1 MDNDLRERIKFLLPE
16 FQKFLKPSDVLFHI
30 QGLSAELQEKI
41 HENEKRSRTEAVA
54 LLINAVSVNENLTEK
69 FVVALSDGGYQRFI
83 NRINKEY
90 PDRGEKFCQDYYEF
104 LICYMKG
111 DLLERIAPLDM
122 SEICGFLYRNEC
134 LELSDTEALRSECN
148 SNGKFYAF
156 QELFFLMQRRRDD
169 WPGLFLEALKESGRE
184 DLKAKMDPGA
194 TPEELERTGVTVG
207 SQNNQDVPIF
217 EIHTRISDDPTAVK
231 RVVTPVQHN
240 TDEEGLSEQLSAIGL
255 AEGGDK
261 PEPDY
266 GEEKYM
272 KEVSEKEFSK
282 PKEVM
287 LCNFQLELENKAL
300 TGENTGTYA
309 DTGSGKPK
317 VALHSVQKH
326 LNSKVS
332 EKIFSQ
338 PKEIKLRD
346 YQLELAEKALTGKN
360 TVICADTGSGKTW
373 VALHIVQEHL
383 NSKESPKVAFMARTN
398 PLVLQQYTLFKH
410 HLADKRVYIINKNE
424 KSTIP
429 LKKLMEMNDVF
440 FFTPQILINNIE
452 KGDTRIPQFTL
463 LILDECHH
471 TTKGEPYNNL
481 MRKYLKIKHNCD
493 DIPLPQIVGLTASIG
508 VGAATTEDG
517 AITHMIKIFSNLD
530 VHEIS
535 TVEENKE
542 EMKKCVAIPT
552 EEYVRMEVYYDD
564 PCRTIIEEEM
574 KKVEILYEGT
584 MKGKGVLN
592 ILDTRQNLPGGEF
605 LSKTYLESIIKLRN
619 QIMCDTTLPQD
630 TGREMICCLIHLGIL
645 HEALDINYLMNVE
658 HVVQFLKRKY
668 VEENQQPDE
677 LIPIER
683 KLLNFGKD
691 LIQKFENQKSIRPNP
706 NLRLI
711 EEKLQELYC
720 TTESGKDSLGM
731 IFVQTRAT
739 AKSLAEYLNEK
750 LEGIDIPVKPF
761 IGSKSSETSD
771 GLSENEKKELL
782 EDFRSHKIKLLV
794 ATSVGSEGIDVPEC
808 NSVMKYNYSGNE
820 ISIIQ
825 MRGRTRKA
833 GGQAIYISDQSVLRR
848 DLVSMEKAAVMH
860 RALDELKQKGKEEI
874 RKMILTEQKNDLQ
887 HQEEQERKLRELQ
900 SQKKRGFFK
909 LVCATC
915 KETEING
922 DNIKLYKQ
930 NHHVA
935 AEREF
940 LDRVK
945 KEDIKEEKIN
955 QMIRKS
961 IIYCKKCPQKLG
973 KTFLIHDLEVPLLK
987 IDAFLCKEGDKLRK
1001 YKNWKFVPYIIDEIN
1016 HKDLAIIFPKL
1027 TTPEVS

>member
-1 MDNDLRERIKFLLPE
+1 MENDLRERIKFLLPE
-16 FQKFLKPSDVLFHI
+16 FQKFLKPTDVLFHI
-30 QGLSAELQEKI
+30 QGLSVELQEKI
-41 HENEKRSRTEAVA
+41 CENEKRSRTEAVA

-83 NRINKEY
+83 DLINKEY
-90 PDRGEKFCQDYYEF
+90 PDRGDKFCQDYYEF

-111 DLLERIAPLDM
+111 DLLERIEPLD
-122 SEICGFLYRNEC
+122 ICGFLYQNKC
-134 LELSDTEALRSECN
+134 LELSDMEAIRSECN
-148 SNGKFYAF
+148 SNGKFQAF
-156 QELFFLMQRRRDD
+156 QELFFMMQRRRDN
-169 WPGLFLEALKESGRE
+169 WPGLFMEALKESGRE

-207 SQNNQDVPIF
+207 LQQNQDVPIT
-217 EIHTRISDDPTAVK
+217 EIYTRVSDDQTAVK
-231 RVVTPVQHN
+231 RVVTPVHDN
-240 TDEEGLSEQLSAIGL
+240 DDEEELSEQLSAVGL
-255 AEGGDK
+255 AEDGDK
-261 PEPDY
+261 AGLDSDY
-266 GEEKYM
+266 EDEKYT
-272 KEVSEKEFSK
+272 KEGTEKEFSK
-282 PKEVM
+282 PK
-287 LCNFQLELENKAL
+287 
-300 TGENTGTYA
+300 
-309 DTGSGKPK
+309 
-317 VALHSVQKH
+317 
-326 LNSKVS
+326 
-332 EKIFSQ
+332 KIM
-338 PKEIKLRD
+338 LRD

-373 VALHIVQEHL
+373 VALHIVQEHIDKL
-383 NSKESPKVAFMARTN
+383 KLKKESPKVAFMARTN
-398 PLVLQQYTLFKH
+398 PLVQQQYTLFKYF
-410 HLADKRVYIINKNE
+410 LGEKMVYIINKDE
-424 KSTIP
+424 KTTVP
-429 LKKLMEMNDVF
+429 LKKLMEIYDVF

-471 TTKGEPYNNL
+471 TAKGEPYNNL
-481 MRKYLKIKHNCD
+481 MRKYIKTKHRNEN
-493 DIPLPQIVGLTASIG
+493 IPLPQIVGLTASIG

-535 TVEENKE
+535 TVERNKE
-542 EMKKCVAIPT
+542 EMKKFVAIPT
-552 EEYVRMEVYYDD
+552 EEHVKMEVSYED
-564 PCRTIIEEEM
+564 PCKSIIEEEM
-574 KKVEILYEGT
+574 KQVENIYENL
-584 MKGKGVLN
+584 MKRKGVLN
-592 ILDTRQNLPGGEF
+592 TRQNLPGGDY
-605 LSKTYLESIIKLRN
+605 LSKTYLGSIIKLKN
-619 QIMCDTTLPQD
+619 QIMCDTTLPEN
-630 TGREMICCLIHLGIL
+630 TGREMICCLTHLGIL

-658 HVVQFLKRKY
+658 HVVQFLNKKY
-668 VEENQQPDE
+668 VEENQQPDR
-677 LIPIER
+677 LIAIER
-683 KLLNFGKD
+683 RLLNFGKD
-691 LIQKFENQKSIRPNP
+691 LIRTFKKQTNIRPNP

-711 EEKLQELYC
+711 EEKLQELYS
-720 TTESGKDSLGM
+720 ESGKESLGM

-750 LEGIDIPVKPF
+750 LEGLEIPVKPF

-771 GLSENEKKELL
+771 GLSETEKKELL

-808 NSVMKYNYSGNE
+808 NIVMKYNYSGNE
-820 ISIIQ
+820 INIIQ

-860 RALDELKQKGKEEI
+860 RALDELKQKGKDEI
-874 RKMILTEQKNDLQ
+874 RAMILTEQKNDLK
-887 HQEEQERKLRELQ
+887 HQEDQEKKLRDLQ
-900 SQKKRGFFK
+900 NQKKRGLFK

-945 KEDIKEEKIN
+945 KEDIKEQKIN

-973 KTFLIHDLEVPLLK
+973 KIFLIHDLEVPLLK

-1001 YKNWKFVPYIIDEIN
+1001 YKNWKFVPYIIDEIS
-1016 HKDLAIIFPKL
+1016 HKDLEIIFPKL